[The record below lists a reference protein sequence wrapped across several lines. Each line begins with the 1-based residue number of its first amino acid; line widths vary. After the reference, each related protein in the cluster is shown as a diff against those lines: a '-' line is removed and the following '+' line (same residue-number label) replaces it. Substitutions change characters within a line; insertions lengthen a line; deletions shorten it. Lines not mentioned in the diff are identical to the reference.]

1 MAADGPEM
9 ATAFRDL
16 LLEIDRLR
24 SVSQHI
30 EALVNKHPGMEDGLM
45 CVAGN
50 IRSIASVL
58 DVFTLIRSKAGG
70 PQKTRLIRKRIA
82 IRIEFSRYCIK
93 SGTARREPQPQVGF
107 RNQEPVY

>member
-1 MAADGPEM
+1 VADGPEM
-9 ATAFRDL
+9 AAAFKDL

-30 EALVNKHPGMEDGLM
+30 EALVDNHPGMEDGLVS
-45 CVAGN
+45 VAGN

-70 PQKTRLIRKRIA
+70 PEEDTPDL
-82 IRIEFSRYCIK
+82 ETNRYM
-93 SGTARREPQPQVGF
+93 
-107 RNQEPVY
+107 N